1 MTTIQKL
8 WHGELYPCEFQV
20 PITEQTRE
28 IESLIQRLTQKLSA
42 SLNQEQ
48 KDVFEKYVEAVHER
62 EFYVLEHIFT
72 EGFSLGSKLTAEAL
86 TK

>member
-20 PITEQTRE
+20 PVTEQTRE
-28 IESLIQRLTQKLSA
+28 IESLIQRLTQKLS
-42 SLNQEQ
+42 SSFSDEQ
-48 KDVFEKYVEAVHER
+48 KDLFEKYIEAQNER

-72 EGFSLGSKLTAEAL
+72 EGFSLASKLTAEAL
-86 TK
+86 VK